1 MRKLWIRRRGV
12 STMIG
17 GMIILALFMTA
28 LTAMVLVNQQYD
40 SYQTT
45 VNRMQQND
53 ANGFAENLRPVP
65 PALARSDQFSVSCAG
80 GNCNTYTMTMANIG
94 IGVQIARVY
103 INSTGKGCTSMC
115 VLDASSSP
123 SPNSFDASSRFL
135 NPGETRSITLWLP
148 GNAGNNVTLPDA
160 YPGLNTVVLVTTRG
174 RVFSFQWPLPPPG
187 PAGGISARGPGGTGI
202 YIGPLVI
209 SFQKALIAYTYN
221 SSGKINVPQG
231 GTNGH
236 WSIPSPPL
244 VIYVKI
250 QTDIGTP
257 YDVYLTAQA
266 VLELAQFNSPGN
278 VFSFFIVAPI
288 TPTLCETFRKGDPEG
303 DIVCNQA
310 YGYNQT
316 AGNNGDPNALKPYLP
331 CDKTPY
337 SSCPNRYLI
346 PRPNPKQLLYGLR
359 GDPVIVAFAA
369 KTRSGDQPQPG
380 TGGFSP
386 GTSATS
392 FLGLTYVYNDGTGV
406 YTYALTLPFIA
417 FCINDP
423 KSNAAQCP
431 G

>member
-1 MRKLWIRRRGV
+1 
-12 STMIG
+12 MIG
-17 GMIILALFMTA
+17 GTIVLALFMTA
-28 LTAMVLVNQQYD
+28 LTAMVLINQQYD

-45 VNRMQQND
+45 VDRMQQND
-53 ANGFAENLRPVP
+53 ENRFAENIRPVP
-65 PALARSDQFSVSCAG
+65 PAITAGGSVNCSG
-80 GNCNTYTMTMANIG
+80 GNCNRYNMTLANIG
-94 IGVQIARVY
+94 IGIQIGRVY
-103 INSTGKGCTSMC
+103 ITSNSTPPGGCTDLC
-115 VLDASSSP
+115 VLDPSSSA
-123 SPNSFDASSRFL
+123 SPNSFDSFSRFL

-148 GNAGNNVTLPDA
+148 GNAGDNVTLPDK
-160 YPGLNTVVLVTTRG
+160 YPGLNSIVLVTTRG

-187 PAGGISARGPGGTGI
+187 PAGGISAAGPGGTGI

-209 SFQKALIAYTYN
+209 TFQKALIAYTTN

-236 WSIPSPPL
+236 WSIPPPKL
-244 VIYVKI
+244 IIYVKI

-257 YDVYLTAQA
+257 NNVYLTAQS

-288 TPTLCETFRKGDPEG
+288 TPTLCENFAKGDPEG
-303 DIVCNQA
+303 DITCGTA
-310 YGYNQT
+310 YGYNQL
-316 AGNNGDPNALKPYLP
+316 GNNGDPNALKPYLP
-331 CDKTPY
+331 CNNVPY

-346 PRPNPKQLLYGLR
+346 PRPTPKQLLYGER

-369 KTRSGDQPQPG
+369 KTRSGSQPQPG

-392 FLGLTYVYNDGTGV
+392 FLGLTYVCNDGTGD
-406 YTYALTLPFIA
+406 YTYAVTLPFIA
-417 FCINDP
+417 VCINDP
-423 KSNAAQCP
+423 SSNAAQCP